1 MPNRSLRQ
9 ANRGFTL
16 VEAVMVI
23 MITGIIAAAVAVF
36 IGNPL
41 KSYTDSARR
50 ARSTDVADVAL
61 RRIARDVRLALP
73 NSLRVM
79 QFGGINYIEF
89 IITSAGGR
97 YRYADTDGSSGGTS
111 LSFSNSLVE
120 TFDVVGQMPNNPAIL
135 ENDFVVDY
143 NTGPDAGDLDDP
155 NNAYMPAQPCTGCNR
170 AKVLSVTGNVI
181 QLESNPFGAASIST
195 GRRPVSSPDNRFNV
209 VPGGTKA
216 VSFACPQTVPGNLNR
231 YANYGFN
238 LTQAVPGGSPA
249 LLASNVTCAVDYTLT
264 ANPRSGL
271 FFISLTLSDSSGEAT
286 TLFQQ
291 IHVDNAP

>member
-1 MPNRSLRQ
+1 MPKSSLRQ

-16 VEAVMVI
+16 IEAVMVI

-73 NSLRVM
+73 NSLRVI
-79 QFGGINYIEF
+79 QSGGVNYIEF
-89 IITSAGGR
+89 IMTSAGGR
-97 YRYADTDGSSGGTS
+97 YRDAQTDGSSGGNS
-111 LSFSNSLVE
+111 LSFTDSGLLS
-120 TFDVVGQMPNNPAIL
+120 FDVIGLMPSNPAVAP
-135 ENDFVVDY
+135 NDYVVIY
-143 NTGPDAGDLDDP
+143 NTGPVAGVQDRNDAYAAADL
-155 NNAYMPAQPCTGCNR
+155 CSGCNR
-170 AKVLSVTGNVI
+170 AKVSSVVGNVI
-181 QLESNPFGAASIST
+181 TLVSNPFGTTPTPAA
-195 GRRPVSSPDNRFNV
+195 SPDNRFNV

-216 VSFACPQTVPGNLNR
+216 VTYACPQTLPGNLSR

-238 LTQAVPGGSPA
+238 LVQAVPSVSPA
-249 LLASNVTCAVDYTLT
+249 LLASNVTCTVDY
-264 ANPRSGL
+264 NPAAAPRAGL
-271 FFISLTLSDSSGEAT
+271 FFISLTLSDSSGENT

-291 IHVDNAP
+291 IRVDNAP

>member
-1 MPNRSLRQ
+1 MSALSSRQ
-9 ANRGFTL
+9 ASRGFTL
-16 VEAVMVI
+16 IEAVMVI
-23 MITGIIAAAVAVF
+23 MITVIIAAAVAVF

-79 QFGGINYIEF
+79 QSGGINYIEF
-89 IITSAGGR
+89 IMTSAGGR
-97 YRYADTDGSSGGTS
+97 YRYAATDGSSGGTS
-111 LSFSNSLVE
+111 LSFSDSLSQA
-120 TFDVVGQMPNNPAIL
+120 FDVVGLMPSNP
-135 ENDFVVDY
+135 NVVKDDYLVVY
-143 NTGPDAGDLDDP
+143 NTGPVAANPLDP
-155 NNAYMPAQPCTGCNR
+155 NNAYVTADPCTGCNR
-170 AKVLSVTGNVI
+170 AKVLGISGNVI
-181 QLESNPFGAASIST
+181 TLVSNPFGTTPTPA
-195 GRRPVSSPDNRFNV
+195 SSPDNRFNV

-238 LTQAVPGGSPA
+238 LAQVVPGVSPA
-249 LLASNVTCAVDYTLT
+249 LVASNVTCTVDYTLT

-271 FFISLTLSDSSGEAT
+271 FFISLTLSDASGEST

>member
-1 MPNRSLRQ
+1 MPKSSLRQ

-16 VEAVMVI
+16 IEAVMVI

-79 QFGGINYIEF
+79 QSGGVNYIEF
-89 IITSAGGR
+89 IMTSAGGR
-97 YRYADTDGSSGGTS
+97 YRYAATDGSSGGTS
-111 LSFSNSLVE
+111 LSFSDSLSQA
-120 TFDVVGQMPNNPAIL
+120 FDVVGLMPSNPAVL
-135 ENDFVVDY
+135 ENDYVVVY
-143 NTGPDAGDLDDP
+143 NTGPVAANPLDP
-155 NNAYMPAQPCTGCNR
+155 NNAYVAADPCTGCNR
-170 AKVLSVTGNVI
+170 AKVLGIAGNVI
-181 QLESNPFGAASIST
+181 TLASNPFGTTPTPA
-195 GRRPVSSPDNRFNV
+195 SSPDNRFNV
-209 VPGGTKA
+209 VSGGTKA
-216 VSFACPQTVPGNLNR
+216 VSFACPQAVPGNLNR

-238 LTQAVPGGSPA
+238 LVQAVPSVSPA
-249 LLASNVTCAVDYTLT
+249 LLATNVTCTVDY
-264 ANPRSGL
+264 NPAAVPRAGL
-271 FFISLTLSDSSGEAT
+271 FFISLTLSDGSGEAT

-291 IHVDNAP
+291 IRVDNSP

>member
-1 MPNRSLRQ
+1 MPIPSLRR
-9 ANRGFTL
+9 ASRGFTL
-16 VEAVMVI
+16 IEAVMVI
-23 MITGIIAAAVAVF
+23 MITGVIAAAVAVF

-61 RRIARDVRLALP
+61 RRMTRDIRLALP

-79 QFGGINYIEF
+79 QSGGINYIEF
-89 IITSAGGR
+89 ITTSTGGR
-97 YRYADTDGSSGGTS
+97 YRFAATDGSSGGTS
-111 LSFSNSLVE
+111 LSFSDSLLQ
-120 TFDVVGQMPNNPAIL
+120 TFDVIGQMPSNPAIAAG
-135 ENDFVVDY
+135 DYVVVY
-143 NTGPDAGDLDDP
+143 NTGSVALNPSDP
-155 NNAYMPAQPCTGCNR
+155 NNAYVTADPCTGCNR
-170 AKVLSVTGNVI
+170 AKVLGIAGNVVT
-181 QLESNPFGAASIST
+181 LVSNPFGTTPTPA
-195 GRRPVSSPDNRFNV
+195 SSPDNRFNV

-216 VSFACPQTVPGNLNR
+216 VSFACPQSTPGNLNR

-238 LTQAVPGGSPA
+238 LAQGIPGSIPA
-249 LLASNVTCAVDYTLT
+249 LLASNVTCTVDYTLT

-271 FFISLTLSDSSGEAT
+271 FFISLTLSDGSGEST

>member
-1 MPNRSLRQ
+1 MPKSSLRQ

-16 VEAVMVI
+16 IEAVMVI

-73 NSLRVM
+73 NSLRVI
-79 QFGGINYIEF
+79 QSGGVNYIEF
-89 IITSAGGR
+89 IMTSAGGR
-97 YRYADTDGSSGGTS
+97 YRDAQTDGSSGGNS
-111 LSFSNSLVE
+111 LSFTDSGLLS
-120 TFDVVGQMPNNPAIL
+120 FDVIGLMPSNPAVGS
-135 ENDFVVDY
+135 NDYVVIY
-143 NTGPDAGDLDDP
+143 NTGPVAANPLDP
-155 NNAYMPAQPCTGCNR
+155 NNAYVTADPCTGCNR
-170 AKVLSVTGNVI
+170 AKVSSVVGNVI
-181 QLESNPFGAASIST
+181 TLASNPFGTTPAPAA
-195 GRRPVSSPDNRFNV
+195 SPDNRFNV

-216 VSFACPQTVPGNLNR
+216 VTYACPQTLPGNLSR

-238 LTQAVPGGSPA
+238 LVQAVPSVSPA
-249 LLASNVTCAVDYTLT
+249 LLASNVACTVDY
-264 ANPRSGL
+264 NPAAAPRAGL
-271 FFISLTLSDSSGEAT
+271 FFISLTLSDGSGEAT

-291 IHVDNAP
+291 IRVDNAP

>member
-1 MPNRSLRQ
+1 MPKSPLRQ
-9 ANRGFTL
+9 ASRGFTL
-16 VEAVMVI
+16 IEAVMVI

-79 QFGGINYIEF
+79 QSGGVNYIEF
-89 IITSAGGR
+89 IMTSAGGR
-97 YRYADTDGSSGGTS
+97 YRDAQTDGSGGGTS
-111 LSFSNSLVE
+111 LSFSNSLLQ
-120 TFDVVGQMPNNPAIL
+120 TFDVVGLMPSNPAVAPG
-135 ENDFVVDY
+135 DYVVIY
-143 NTGPDAGDLDDP
+143 NTGPVALNPGDP
-155 NNAYMPAQPCTGCNR
+155 NNAYVTADPCTGCNR
-170 AKVLSVTGNVI
+170 AKISDVTGNVI
-181 QLESNPFGAASIST
+181 TLASNPFGTTPTPA
-195 GRRPVSSPDNRFNV
+195 SSPDNRFNV

-216 VSFACPQTVPGNLNR
+216 VTYACPQTLPGNLNR

-238 LTQAVPGGSPA
+238 LVQAAPSVSPN
-249 LLASNVTCAVDYTLT
+249 LLASNVTCTVDY
-264 ANPRSGL
+264 NPAAVPRAGL

-291 IHVDNAP
+291 IRVDNAP

>member
-1 MPNRSLRQ
+1 MPTPFLYRAS
-9 ANRGFTL
+9 RGFTL
-16 VEAVMVI
+16 IEAVMVI
-23 MITGIIAAAVAVF
+23 MITGVIAAAVAVF

-41 KSYTDSARR
+41 KSYADSARR

-79 QFGGINYIEF
+79 QTGGINYIEF
-89 IITSAGGR
+89 IMTSAGGR
-97 YRYADTDGSSGGTS
+97 YRYAATDGSSGGTS
-111 LSFSNSLVE
+111 LSFSDSLSQ
-120 TFDVVGQMPNNPAIL
+120 TFDVVGLMPSKPAVASG
-135 ENDFVVDY
+135 DYVVAY
-143 NTGPDAGDLDDP
+143 NTGPVTGNPLDP
-155 NNAYMPAQPCTGCNR
+155 NNAYVAADPCTGCNR
-170 AKVLSVTGNVI
+170 AKVLGILGNVI
-181 QLESNPFGAASIST
+181 TLVSNPFGTTPTPA
-195 GRRPVSSPDNRFNV
+195 SSPDNRFNV

-216 VSFACPQTVPGNLNR
+216 VSFACPQTIPGNLNR

-238 LTQAVPGGSPA
+238 LAQVVPSGGPA
-249 LLASNVTCAVDYTLT
+249 LLASNVTCSVDYTLT

-271 FFISLTLSDSSGEAT
+271 FYISLTLSDASGEST